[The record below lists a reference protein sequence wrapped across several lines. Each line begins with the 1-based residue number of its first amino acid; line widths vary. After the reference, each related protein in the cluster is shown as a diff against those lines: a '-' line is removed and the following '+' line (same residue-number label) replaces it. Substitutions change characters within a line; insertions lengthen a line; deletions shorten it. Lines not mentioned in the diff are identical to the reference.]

1 MSEYLLIN
9 HCSPTLAGVKTG
21 NLFTCS
27 YTTKEELFCQI
38 RQMNK
43 ILVPKGLRL
52 LPLRF
57 HKGKVLIYLY
67 RPNQLKG
74 DLDNTMAANLLK
86 QCGYS
91 VKNGDSCVAQLV
103 QRLQSNE
110 DFPHEIGLF
119 LGYPPEDVDGFMHS
133 GTRSCKHIGAWK
145 VYGDVDKAKK
155 TFAVYDKC
163 TELYNLRWSLGHGL
177 EQLAVSV

>member
-1 MSEYLLIN
+1 MSEDLLIN

-27 YTTKEELFCQI
+27 YTTKDELICRI
-38 RQMNK
+38 RQLNK

-52 LPLRF
+52 LPMRF
-57 HKGKVLIYLY
+57 YNGKVLIYLY
-67 RPNQLKG
+67 RPSQLKG
-74 DLDNTMAANLLK
+74 DLDNSTAVKLLK

-91 VKNGDSCVAQLV
+91 LENSNSCVVQLIDK
-103 QRLQSNE
+103 LQNSE

-133 GTRSCKHIGAWK
+133 SRIGCKHTGVWK
-145 VYGDVDKAKK
+145 VYGDVEKAKQ
-155 TFAVYDKC
+155 TFALYDKY
-163 TELYNLRWSLGHGL
+163 TQLYSLRRSMGHSL
-177 EQLAVSV
+177 EQLAISF